1 MGNIKISK
9 YMKAFIASLIA
20 ASAMAIT
27 ENELQ
32 FLNYVAEHA
41 KNYDTVEEFNFRFAN
56 WIQNHEFILE
66 EEKVLGRKF
75 KLGHNKFSDWS
86 RAEFTSTLGYLP
98 HTETIEAETVELELG
113 GLPASVNWVSEGAVN
128 AVQDQG
134 QCGSCWSFSSC
145 AAMEGIDKI
154 TNGTLRKFAEQQ
166 LVSCVTLCFGCNGG
180 NFNTVFGNYAKKHAM
195 YLESQWAYTATNG
208 TCTEPSASPSNFKT
222 SGLIAVTPNS
232 STALKNQLATQPV
245 SVAIQADQRVF
256 QLYQSG
262 VFDDSRCGT
271 SLDHAVTLV
280 GYGTEGGQG
289 YYLMRNSWGASWGE
303 SGYMKMAMTG
313 DNEGTCGVQMDA
325 VAPTTTKI

>member
-1 MGNIKISK
+1 
-9 YMKAFIASLIA
+9 MKAFIASLIA
-20 ASAMAIT
+20 ASAMAIS
-27 ENELQ
+27 EHDLE
-32 FLNYVAEHA
+32 FLNFVAKHGKSYA
-41 KNYDTVEEFNFRFAN
+41 TVEEFNFRAAN
-56 WIQNHEFILE
+56 WLKTHEFIIE
-66 EEKVLGRKF
+66 ETAKNLSYKVA
-75 KLGHNKFSDWS
+75 HNHMSDWS
-86 RAEFTSTLGYLP
+86 RAEYVGMLGYIP
-98 HTETIEAETVELELG
+98 HSQEELLSFETVEHDLEV
-113 GLPASVNWVSEGAVN
+113 PSSVNWVSEGAVN
-128 AVQDQG
+128 AVQNQG
-134 QCGSCWSFSSC
+134 QCGSCWTFSSC

-208 TCTEPSASPSNFKT
+208 TCSPPSSDPSNFKT

-232 STALKNQLATQPV
+232 ESALKAQLAVQPV
-245 SVAIQADQRVF
+245 SVAIRADQRVF
-256 QLYQSG
+256 QTYSSG

-289 YYLMRNSWGASWGE
+289 YYLMRNSWGSSWGE

-325 VAPTTTKI
+325 VAPTANKV